1 MTEAARRLLESFE
14 ALPEEEQGEVAA
26 AILRRVAQSEH
37 SAPEDEELVGAA
49 ESVFLE
55 LERHES
61 QE

>member
-1 MTEAARRLLESFE
+1 MLLEKFE

-26 AILRRVAQSEH
+26 AILRHVAQSEH
-37 SAPEDEELVGAA
+37 SAPDDAGLVAAA
-49 ESVFLE
+49 ENVFLG